1 MSDTNFRLF
10 DTYKKNIVPINPN
23 EPGKIKL
30 YSCGPTVYGYQHI
43 GNMRAVWL
51 ASTLVDFLDLL
62 GLETQWILNI
72 TDVGHLV
79 GDGDDGQNT
88 VDGEDKLEKGAK
100 KEGKSVQEIIQ
111 FYQSDYE
118 LQCGQ
123 LNINIPIVKN
133 YPRATEY
140 IPEQMILA
148 LTLLKNKKAYLL
160 DDGIYFDSEAN
171 RDLVVP
177 FEINIG
183 DNDFTGRDI
192 KNTIKNPA
200 DFALWKFV
208 SSDSLQK
215 WRFENFPQ
223 AMEVVNTLYDFNLTQ
238 PNIADKNGKKPVLN
252 PATGEYSTIHEL
264 KKQWG
269 SPGWHSEC
277 VAMICKLA
285 NGGFPPILD
294 KNSFVIDIHLGGEDH
309 IDIHHK
315 NEILQSKALGF
326 HLSNHWIHNKFVT
339 VDGKKMSKSVGN
351 IYMISGQ
358 KSVTGVESLVENG
371 FDPLAYRLMMMEHHF
386 TSQLDFTWDKL
397 QQSQNRLYNLR
408 KETAKIISFG
418 KTQKTVEQTSSN
430 PEKSQLNSLLSPLRD
445 NLNIPKFLEHYE
457 HLVNQASNNI
467 KTQQLT
473 EPGILE
479 TLIYL
484 DQKFLKLDLFP
495 QIADEL
501 TALAEERLLAKQ
513 NKDYVLS
520 DQIREKISILD
531 FQIDD
536 YTWGYGLWK
545 KTN

>member
-1 MSDTNFRLF
+1 MPDTNFRLF

-23 EPGKIKL
+23 ESGKIKL

-79 GDGDDGQNT
+79 GDGDDGQNA

-100 KEGKSVQEIIQ
+100 KEGKSVQEIVQ

-123 LNINIPIVKN
+123 LNINIPTGKN
-133 YPRATEY
+133 YPKATEY

-160 DDGIYFDSEAN
+160 DDGIYLDSEAN
-171 RDLVVP
+171 RDLIVP

-183 DNDFTGRDI
+183 DNNFTGRDI

-208 SSDSLQK
+208 NSDSLQK
-215 WRFENFPQ
+215 WRFNEF
-223 AMEVVNTLYDFNLTQ
+223 EVTAEL
-238 PNIADKNGKKPVLN
+238 VLN
-252 PATGEYSTIHEL
+252 IINQSQSQNINDLPNR
-264 KKQWG
+264 WG

-285 NGGFPPILD
+285 NGNFPPILD

-315 NEILQSKALGF
+315 NEILQSEALSF

-358 KSVTGVESLVENG
+358 KSVTGVESLVEHG

-386 TSQLDFTWDKL
+386 ASQLDFTWNKL
-397 QQSQNRLYNLR
+397 QQTQNRLYNLR
-408 KETAKIISFG
+408 KETAKIISFW
-418 KTQKTVEQTSSN
+418 KTQKIVDQTSSN